1 MLYRSSLFG
10 PFFLKVLNLSRTV
23 VALMGWISHLL
34 TCPGTQ
40 DLINKEKDNWMLWS
54 SKRNEIVIEQST
66 KRTLSIGRLALKGK
80 GIGESHVSNPISNN
94 IKNAMTQKNEIIFQF
109 AILKDLPTNTE
120 KNIFSN
126 DAMKLKNVYPNDAMT
141 LMKINMYSNDAMTYK
156 DIYSN
161 DTMILTNSYFNVSMT
176 LKYINYVLP
185 FSKAVPTYEYIDDML
200 LKPHNTKSLVT
211 HTTKD
216 IYILLWAQYIE
227 LYALYIELYWSSVL
241 LTLWTI
247 CTGAM
252 AARSHN
258 LRYKRYSQ
266 QPGLQYLAIGHQG
279 ADLSSQWRTDPLSPK
294 EEIIHTIWFIG
305 VFVFK
310 DVVAGIAYAGVVYV
324 GVVYSEPQGPAVQ
337 SIFVSLL
344 IKNFAPG
351 NVPGNASTTA
361 PTIAPTIAQTIAP
374 TIPPTIAP
382 TIAQT
387 IAPTIGPTIGPTIA
401 PTIAPT
407 IVPAIG
413 PTIAPAIVPDIAP
426 NSAPTTALMTTDS
439 ALAVI
444 LPIHKNTLET
454 NSIQMESSHPIN
466 DAYFNGVD
474 ERGTPNRIC
483 KLGHVSDECLS
494 NLNPEG
500 DRVSCLPWSSSS
512 MTCTCTAAL
521 NNSVLCGPPT
531 APLACVKVQD
541 AVVRGYKKRLQRQ
554 NSQKKDFECACEA
567 EDSSP
572 SSTEMVHTTLN
583 VVSEF
588 KGAAADLVTGRGGG
602 AKPRSQA
609 QSTNAQCPMSQL
621 PLDQV
626 NIQDMAQTNC
636 KANTQTFAQLSCAAR
651 NTPATTAPIALITT
665 HPRIQ
670 IPSSTVTVDVI
681 LCKESKAIF
690 SSATECLCSED
701 YSHMIPLLEQIT
713 QHTCAT
719 QHCQALLFRH
729 FGLGLAHYKM
739 ADHHEATKHFMEYR
753 SLALRPADISLAH
766 VYLGDISTIKS
777 NYSNAAYHYL
787 EAIHNYGTNNPSTLF
802 KLVMP
807 SVSALYAKQGAALK
821 QTSQMLQAVE
831 AFRNAIH
838 HAPDINSRLPVHNS
852 LGNLFQS
859 MGDYTEALQE
869 YKKAVKLGE
878 ELNDLVS
885 LGWAYGNMGNAH
897 LGLHQKDA
905 ALHHLKKALALTI
918 EHESTPQAI
927 SRAYNNL
934 GTAYQSLEDFKG
946 AEENFNLALD
956 QAVYG
961 NDVAGQARARG
972 NLGNLLMLNKK
983 YERAVEQYS
992 EVFRLSKDRQVL
1004 STANHNRGCA
1014 YLEWAEQLRSGQNGT
1029 TSGISSNLQVLC
1041 NSGTMVPSPGFTP
1054 TELYRLGASD
1064 LTQAIE
1070 LCNEVLQSTKGSMQG
1085 LSLSVSLIESSSR
1098 TFHKLQDCLIGLQQ
1112 MDEALVVAEQCRA
1125 RTLGERLLEK
1135 MGGGVNH
1142 LTPPLSL
1149 EQIQYI
1155 VKSQEHPVVYL
1166 SYTGAKLIVWL
1177 IIPIYGHVQI
1187 DCRVVEVEKLEKEKF
1202 GGKTFDQYVRQSVQE
1217 AVVGND
1223 LELFQDVSGSQTSPL
1238 IVLFDVVVLPIL
1250 DLLRKCKLQDI
1261 KSLILIP
1268 DSYTSLIPFA
1278 ALHPERNFNN
1288 TFGNTFSIQMMPSL
1302 LIMGIL
1308 NEAHPTRAVMY
1319 DRRTA
1324 CVVGNP
1330 HIPIFEHN
1338 DEEWSLGRLP
1348 HATDEAKWISQLLKV
1363 QPLLHEQATKV
1374 AVVTKLSPAQVI
1386 HIATHGSAV
1395 SGFLAFA
1402 GPDSSN
1408 GKPSKSSDI
1417 LLLPSE
1423 VEQMNIKAAL
1433 VVLSSCDSGRG
1444 MVRAD
1449 GIIGMG
1455 RAFLLAGAQSVLTT
1469 LWRIPDESAG
1479 MFMQFFYQY
1488 LVDGLGTTHALQK
1501 ATLSVRCF
1509 RKYSQCTHWGGFQLI
1524 GRETYLH
1531 RTKTTEE
1538 ALLAASLGPRCV
1550 FPQIAVV
1557 EKLEQGLIQTAS
1569 QPSNVQVCYKMGEY
1583 VFIQVFCFVK
1593 QILLGY
1599 EGTELTDPVKT
1610 FIHSFYDYFRGGV
1623 FWISCRSEEVAAA
1636 CVKKALE
1643 VCVCVYVCVCA
1654 CACVRVCVCVCVCV
1668 CVRVCVRVC
1677 VCVCVCVRVCVC
1689 VCVCVCMCVCV
1700 CVCMV
1705 LNMSGYL
1712 HRL

>member
-1 MLYRSSLFG
+1 
-10 PFFLKVLNLSRTV
+10 
-23 VALMGWISHLL
+23 
-34 TCPGTQ
+34 
-40 DLINKEKDNWMLWS
+40 
-54 SKRNEIVIEQST
+54 
-66 KRTLSIGRLALKGK
+66 
-80 GIGESHVSNPISNN
+80 
-94 IKNAMTQKNEIIFQF
+94 
-109 AILKDLPTNTE
+109 
-120 KNIFSN
+120 
-126 DAMKLKNVYPNDAMT
+126 
-141 LMKINMYSNDAMTYK
+141 
-156 DIYSN
+156 
-161 DTMILTNSYFNVSMT
+161 
-176 LKYINYVLP
+176 
-185 FSKAVPTYEYIDDML
+185 ML
-200 LKPHNTKSLVT
+200 LFVDIRKGAKTKFS
-211 HTTKD
+211 
-216 IYILLWAQYIE
+216 
-227 LYALYIELYWSSVL
+227 
-241 LTLWTI
+241 
-247 CTGAM
+247 
-252 AARSHN
+252 
-258 LRYKRYSQ
+258 
-266 QPGLQYLAIGHQG
+266 
-279 ADLSSQWRTDPLSPK
+279 
-294 EEIIHTIWFIG
+294 
-305 VFVFK
+305 
-310 DVVAGIAYAGVVYV
+310 
-324 GVVYSEPQGPAVQ
+324 
-337 SIFVSLL
+337 
-344 IKNFAPG
+344 
-351 NVPGNASTTA
+351 
-361 PTIAPTIAQTIAP
+361 
-374 TIPPTIAP
+374 
-382 TIAQT
+382 
-387 IAPTIGPTIGPTIA
+387 
-401 PTIAPT
+401 
-407 IVPAIG
+407 
-413 PTIAPAIVPDIAP
+413 
-426 NSAPTTALMTTDS
+426 
-439 ALAVI
+439 
-444 LPIHKNTLET
+444 
-454 NSIQMESSHPIN
+454 
-466 DAYFNGVD
+466 
-474 ERGTPNRIC
+474 
-483 KLGHVSDECLS
+483 
-494 NLNPEG
+494 
-500 DRVSCLPWSSSS
+500 
-512 MTCTCTAAL
+512 
-521 NNSVLCGPPT
+521 
-531 APLACVKVQD
+531 
-541 AVVRGYKKRLQRQ
+541 
-554 NSQKKDFECACEA
+554 KKDFECACEA

-787 EAIHNYGTNNPSTLF
+787 EAIHNYGTNNPSTL
-802 KLVMP
+802 
-807 SVSALYAKQGAALK
+807 S
-821 QTSQMLQAVE
+821 QTVE

-897 LGLHQKDA
+897 L
-905 ALHHLKKALALTI
+905 

-1166 SYTGAKLIVWL
+1166 SYTGAKLIF
-1177 IIPIYGHVQI
+1177 
-1187 DCRVVEVEKLEKEKF
+1187 EVEKLEKEKF

-1217 AVVGND
+1217 AV
-1223 LELFQDVSGSQTSPL
+1223 
-1238 IVLFDVVVLPIL
+1238 
-1250 DLLRKCKLQDI
+1250 
-1261 KSLILIP
+1261 LIP
-1268 DSYTSLIPFA
+1268 ALFHLL

-1417 LLLPSE
+1417 LLLPS
-1423 VEQMNIKAAL
+1423 
-1433 VVLSSCDSGRG
+1433 SCSG
-1444 MVRAD
+1444 
-1449 GIIGMG
+1449 
-1455 RAFLLAGAQSVLTT
+1455 
-1469 LWRIPDESAG
+1469 
-1479 MFMQFFYQY
+1479 
-1488 LVDGLGTTHALQK
+1488 
-1501 ATLSVRCF
+1501 
-1509 RKYSQCTHWGGFQLI
+1509 
-1524 GRETYLH
+1524 
-1531 RTKTTEE
+1531 EE
-1538 ALLAASLGPRCV
+1538 
-1550 FPQIAVV
+1550 
-1557 EKLEQGLIQTAS
+1557 LEQGLIQTAS
-1569 QPSNVQVCYKMGEY
+1569 QPSNV
-1583 VFIQVFCFVK
+1583 

-1643 VCVCVYVCVCA
+1643 VIDEIELKTHNIAALVVLESIEDSLWTSAEDKVSSPSDEDRVALEILVDITKGSPPVIDIMTSKGMSTKYPESLDAFIRRLVFTLDESEPYSNVIDKQPMKARNCVSFDLWNAINTLADLCELTSYEELFLHCLCIFHNVPVPKCVLEGLSCLIKRSYSQLTSCQEMYQKLVEFNLLKSYPHPVVLCPTGGEVKEAPPCYGVAPVVATAIWNGKMNDTDKVMALGIVYRVFEDIYSNRHILSSSELQHVFGLVCVVLEVCNCICYLIGEECYQLFYLMLEDSRTYAMLYHDCISVLQFCVVDVLTLYVFPSFENGLFDA
-1654 CACVRVCVCVCVCV
+1654 
-1668 CVRVCVRVC
+1668 
-1677 VCVCVCVRVCVC
+1677 
-1689 VCVCVCMCVCV
+1689 
-1700 CVCMV
+1700 
-1705 LNMSGYL
+1705 
-1712 HRL
+1712 